1 MGRTKKSMINFKP
14 IESDRLS
21 IRILDTHDK
30 EVFFA
35 YRCLPEVYLYQS
47 WKPSG
52 IDEVEEFINKNKAI
66 RPNTKDTWMQLGIH
80 LKDGVLIGDVGVH
93 FLEDEAQVEIG
104 YTLSPDH
111 QGCGYAQEA
120 VKTVIDYLFLTLR
133 KHRITASVDPD
144 NAKSI
149 NLLEKLGFR
158 QEAHFKKSVFIR
170 GEWCD
175 DVVYAVL
182 KEEWI
187 FQR

>member
-1 MGRTKKSMINFKP
+1 MVNFKA
-14 IESDRLS
+14 IESDRLT

-35 YRCLPEVYLYQS
+35 YRSLPEVYLYQS
-47 WKPSG
+47 WKPSS

-66 RPNTKDTWMQLGIH
+66 QPNTKNTWMQLGIH
-80 LKDGVLIGDVGVH
+80 LKGGVLIGDVGIH

-104 YTLSPDH
+104 YTLSPAH

-120 VKTVIDYLFLTLR
+120 VKAVIDYLFLTLK
-133 KHRITASVDPD
+133 KHRITASVDPE

-149 NLLEKLGFR
+149 NLLKKLGFR
-158 QEAHFKKSVFIR
+158 QEAYFTKSQLIR

-175 DVVYAVL
+175 DVVFVVL
-182 KEEWI
+182 EEEWKS
-187 FQR
+187 QR